1 MSAVDETLR
10 KVKIL
15 IYVIVAALLAG
26 CGYKPLYG
34 TASNGQ
40 GIASQLSSISIQ
52 ETDTR
57 VGQLIRNNLLSSMRP
72 AGTAQQ
78 DLYSLVIKPS
88 IAQTLLA
95 EGNAPDIHRMRLR
108 LSVGYSLV
116 ENSSGKEVNSGK
128 TFSNVSY
135 DVVEEP
141 IADLEAET
149 NATSKAAQ
157 EVGQDIRIRLAAFM
171 ANK

>member
-1 MSAVDETLR
+1 MRTANFIFCLIVLMALSA
-10 KVKIL
+10 
-15 IYVIVAALLAG
+15 

-40 GIASQLSSISIQ
+40 GVADSLSSISIE

-72 AGTAQQ
+72 AGTAGQ
-78 DLYSLVIKPS
+78 DEFRLTINPSVSL
-88 IAQTLLA
+88 TLLA
-95 EGNAPDIHRMRLR
+95 DDDARDVQRKRLR
-108 LSVGYSLV
+108 LSVNYKLI
-116 ENSSGKEVNSGK
+116 EISSGQEMNSGK

-135 DVVEEP
+135 DIVNEP
-141 IADLEAET
+141 IADLEAES

-157 EVGQDIRIRLAAFM
+157 EVGLDIRIRLAAFI
-171 ANK
+171 ANR